1 MRRERAKPLLG
12 TIVSIRAC
20 FDDGADADA
29 AIDDAFAEVAAV
41 HRLMSFHEAD
51 SDVSRLN
58 REAVF
63 APVAV
68 DPRTFEVLAWADS
81 LAWASDG
88 AFDVTAAGLLVE
100 QGALPRPPSP
110 FAPSPEANWRDM
122 ELTPE
127 RCTVRFRRPLWL
139 DLGGVAKGYAVDRA
153 AALLNARGA
162 RRQVVNAGGDLA
174 AFGPEP
180 EPVLL
185 RGGDAAVIELQDGA
199 LASSG
204 GEPDPVRAPGLHLDP
219 RRRRRVGDGRFVA
232 VAAETCMA
240 ADALTKVVMAEGEAA
255 GPLLAGL
262 GASAHLHD
270 PGGPWR
276 TIGAS

>member
-29 AIDDAFAEVAAV
+29 AIDDAFAEVAVV
-41 HRLMSFHEAD
+41 HGLMSFHEAD

-58 REAVF
+58 RQALF
-63 APVAV
+63 GPVPV
-68 DPRTFEVLAWADS
+68 DPRTFEVLAWDDV

-110 FAPSPEANWRDM
+110 FDPSPEADWRDV

-127 RCTVRFRRPLWL
+127 LCAVRFRRPLWL

-153 AALLNARGA
+153 AAILKARGA

-185 RGGDAAVIELQDGA
+185 RGGAAVVELQDGA

-219 RRRRRVGDGRFVA
+219 RRRRPTGNGRFVA
-232 VAAETCMA
+232 VAADACMT

-255 GPLLAGL
+255 DALLVGL
-262 GASAHLHD
+262 GVSAHLHD
-270 PGGPWR
+270 PDRSWR
-276 TIGAS
+276 TIGAP